1 MTVEEFW
8 ATLARI
14 RHLFVSGDRFVRVIR
29 TADACYCPVI
39 AVYRESGG
47 SRWLT
52 NWEAI
57 EAGLELGLERR
68 FVEAV
73 VEAADDYQL
82 RPEAQA
88 ARVKLEE
95 VLGLGLAK
103 RREPAVARESEGVSA

>member
-8 ATLARI
+8 EALGRI
-14 RHLFVSGDRFVRVIR
+14 KHLFVIGGRFIRVIR
-29 TADACYCPVI
+29 TQDMCYCPVI
-39 AVYRESGG
+39 AVYREAGG
-47 SRWLT
+47 ARRLT

-68 FVEAV
+68 FVAAV

-95 VLGLGLAK
+95 VLGLAR
-103 RREPAVARESEGVSA
+103 RREPAEALEAEEVSV